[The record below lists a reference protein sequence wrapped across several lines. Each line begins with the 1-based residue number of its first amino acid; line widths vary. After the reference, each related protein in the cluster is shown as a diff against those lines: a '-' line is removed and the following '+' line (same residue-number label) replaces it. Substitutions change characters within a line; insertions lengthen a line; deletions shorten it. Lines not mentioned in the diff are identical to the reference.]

1 MNKKEKMKAIITTK
15 FGGPDVLQ
23 LKEVDKPVPK
33 DNEILVRIFATTVG
47 FGDLSARNFTYQ
59 NFHMPGLLF
68 PLMKVVFGVRKP
80 KKTILGAE
88 FSGIVEKIGTKV
100 VKFSKGDEVFGY
112 VGAKLGCYA
121 EYRCVP
127 EDESVALK
135 PANLSHMEATVL
147 PYGGIIASALIKK
160 MNIQPGQKLLI
171 IGASGGIGSAA
182 VQIAKSLGAE
192 VTGVCGT
199 PRLEFVKVLGAD
211 KVIDYTQEDFTQN
224 GETYDIIFD
233 IIHKSSFG
241 RVKKSLKKNGR
252 YILSSFGTRQV
263 LTMLRTKLIGSKKVI
278 CSMVFKEDINSVIT
292 LVKEGKFK
300 AVIDK
305 SFPLEQA
312 AAAHRYVEE
321 GNKKGHIVI
330 TLDHLA
336 T

>member
-1 MNKKEKMKAIITTK
+1 MENKEKMKAIITTR
-15 FGGPDVLQ
+15 FGGPEVLELQ
-23 LKEVDKPVPK
+23 EVDKPVPK
-33 DNEILVRIFATTVG
+33 DNEILVRIYATTVG
-47 FGDLSARNFTYQ
+47 FGDLAARDFTYS
-59 NFHMPGLLF
+59 NFHMPGLLY
-68 PLMKVVFGVRKP
+68 PPMKVVFGVRKP

-88 FSGIVEKIGTKV
+88 FSGIVEDMGTEV
-100 VKFSKGDEVFGY
+100 TKFSKGDEVFGY
-112 VGAKLGCYA
+112 VADKMGCYA

-127 EDESVALK
+127 EDISVVLK
-135 PANLSHMEATVL
+135 PDNLSHSEAAVI
-147 PYGGIIASALIKK
+147 PYGGIIASNLVSK

-192 VTGVCGT
+192 VTGICGT
-199 PRLEFVKVLGAD
+199 PRLEFVKNLGAD

-233 IIHKSSFG
+233 VINKSSFG

-252 YILSSFGTRQV
+252 YFLSSFGMRQV

-278 CSMVFKEDINSVIT
+278 CSMAIGEDLNSVLP
-292 LVKEGKFK
+292 LVEEGKFK
-300 AVIDK
+300 AIIDK

-312 AAAHRYVEE
+312 AEAHRYVEE
-321 GNKKGHIVI
+321 GKKKGHIVI